1 MEFSTQLP
9 CGFVVSSEAIRAG
22 LADAAMWQ
30 TLRYELSKETNEC
43 DGWKATNI
51 ASNKIEQL
59 LEEEYSRAPEVV
71 VRALVTVARAGGAKA
86 ISHYFSDGI
95 VMWALDDETLR
106 ILIQYP
112 ELHDSLGHRRQGPRW
127 LMQRLCEL
135 MAAGEIEWVE
145 EAALTLGLDL
155 YADPYVS
162 CEEWMDFLNT
172 FRSMKWLY
180 DTVRIVGEPSSE
192 YKRLAF
198 ETIQEEA
205 RKLWPTTSW
214 RDLPNDDSEE

>member
-1 MEFSTQLP
+1 
-9 CGFVVSSEAIRAG
+9 
-22 LADAAMWQ
+22 
-30 TLRYELSKETNEC
+30 
-43 DGWKATNI
+43 
-51 ASNKIEQL
+51 
-59 LEEEYSRAPEVV
+59 
-71 VRALVTVARAGGAKA
+71 
-86 ISHYFSDGI
+86 
-95 VMWALDDETLR
+95 
-106 ILIQYP
+106 
-112 ELHDSLGHRRQGPRW
+112 
-127 LMQRLCEL
+127 MQRLCEL

-172 FRSMKWLY
+172 FRSMQWLF
-180 DTVRIVGEPSSE
+180 DTVRINGEPSSD

-214 RDLPNDDSEE
+214 RDLPDNKTED